1 MRGADDSASSA
12 LRRIS
17 KLYPL
22 QELVRRPL
30 LLSMVVSTLDEFDQ
44 DARISKAE
52 VFEKYLARWLEQTR
66 HQGDPEVFSPPQK
79 EALAEALAEQ
89 LWRSGRAAC
98 SPMELEHTTRAVLLR
113 ELPGDIP
120 PDAAILEV
128 FGGSFFVREGAD
140 RFRFA
145 HKSFL
150 EFFLARSLVRTLPE
164 RPVEA
169 LTTRPITQE
178 VAAFVGELLRRDG
191 EPKRSLTYQSLRSW
205 LTVGRRAS
213 AATPE
218 AVALTAPAAANAL
231 RLLLGLG
238 RWSSET
244 SGWLPEG
251 TDLRKVSFQDLEGAS
266 LVAADLSEANLSGAD
281 LSGADLSRAILRGV
295 RLSGACLDSAVL
307 TGADGTRVDLTQ
319 AAADGCRLETVN
331 FAEAVLRQ
339 SCWTDCSWQG
349 AALDRAVVTLWAA
362 PGARE
367 LEGAGR
373 GLLLAPSSCVAGIA
387 AGHAGGVSSVAWS
400 GNGRRLASAGGRGIS
415 IWDIS
420 ADRVLAVIEFA
431 GPAWLTRTSGGF
443 CVVADEKRSIQLAAN
458 HPEQSATTWY
468 LPLAGLR
475 NLIHRP
481 DKVQAA
487 LAGDLSGGDLA
498 AELAR
503 RGWGDGRPWD
513 GRVHQMPAT
522 VSTPRARDVETAR
535 VEPPAA
541 SEASRF
547 LPGRAL
553 TKTPNPPGREAILIE
568 LLTLL
573 QNRSPSILLGPR
585 RAGKTSILH
594 AIKLRLGDGYK
605 VRHITLEGTKLR
617 TDDLTRAL
625 EPELE
630 DDARPAKTL
639 RKRLRRE
646 PQPILLIDEI
656 VHLREADP
664 QAFAWLRAIGQ
675 GEVGVLVAGSA
686 WDWTR
691 VVDRANET
699 PGSSFGNDVTPIDL
713 GPIGEHDA
721 RAFLV
726 SGGVGDQAAT

>member
-22 QELVRRPL
+22 QEFVRRPL

-66 HQGDPEVFSPPQK
+66 YQGDPEVFSPPQK

-89 LWRSGRAAC
+89 LWRSERAAC
-98 SPMELEHTTRAVLLR
+98 SPMELEHTTRAVLLG

-251 TDLRKVSFQDLEGAS
+251 TDLRKVSLQDLEGAS

-349 AALDRAVVTLWAA
+349 AALDRADVTLWAA

-367 LEGAGR
+367 LEGTGR
-373 GLLLAPSSCVAGIA
+373 GLLLAPSSCVAGIV
-387 AGHAGGVSSVAWS
+387 AGHAGGVSSW
-400 GNGRRLASAGGRGIS
+400 RG
-415 IWDIS
+415 
-420 ADRVLAVIEFA
+420 A
-431 GPAWLTRTSGGF
+431 
-443 CVVADEKRSIQLAAN
+443 
-458 HPEQSATTWY
+458 
-468 LPLAGLR
+468 
-475 NLIHRP
+475 
-481 DKVQAA
+481 
-487 LAGDLSGGDLA
+487 
-498 AELAR
+498 
-503 RGWGDGRPWD
+503 
-513 GRVHQMPAT
+513 
-522 VSTPRARDVETAR
+522 ETAAGWPAP
-535 VEPPAA
+535 VSAA
-541 SEASRF
+541 S
-547 LPGRAL
+547 
-553 TKTPNPPGREAILIE
+553 
-568 LLTLL
+568 
-573 QNRSPSILLGPR
+573 RSG
-585 RAGKTSILH
+585 TS
-594 AIKLRLGDGYK
+594 
-605 VRHITLEGTKLR
+605 
-617 TDDLTRAL
+617 
-625 EPELE
+625 
-630 DDARPAKTL
+630 
-639 RKRLRRE
+639 
-646 PQPILLIDEI
+646 QPI
-656 VHLREADP
+656 VFWP
-664 QAFAWLRAIGQ
+664 
-675 GEVGVLVAGSA
+675 
-686 WDWTR
+686 
-691 VVDRANET
+691 
-699 PGSSFGNDVTPIDL
+699 SSSSPDL
-713 GPIGEHDA
+713 HG
-721 RAFLV
+721 
-726 SGGVGDQAAT
+726 